1 MPAPYFVTRGI
12 VLRETVTRE
21 TDKILTLLTDDR
33 GKTPV
38 IARGA
43 RRKNSPLAAAAQS
56 LAYSEWTIYRRGN
69 WHYAKEAATMELF
82 PGLRDDLETL
92 SLAFYFAE
100 LAEAVAVEDIPAAPL
115 LRHLL
120 NGLYALSTRRYPLPL
135 VKAAFELKFLSVA
148 GFAPLADACAYCG
161 SLNPSEPMLDA
172 AQGVIHCRN
181 CGPVSGANSA
191 PLCPDSL
198 AALRHVVYGDEKR
211 LYAFRLGPEPLQ
223 RLADAS
229 EQFLFAQMERRF
241 RTLEF
246 YKSLAPS
253 KGTSL

>member
-1 MPAPYFVTRGI
+1 MSAPYFVTRGI

-21 TDKILTLLTDDR
+21 SDKILTLLTDDH

-43 RRKNSPLAAAAQS
+43 RRKNSPLAASAQS

-69 WHYAKEAATMELF
+69 WHYAKDGATLELF

-92 SLAFYFAE
+92 SLGFYFAE
-100 LAEAVAVEDIPAAPL
+100 LAEAVAVEDTPAAPL

-135 VKAAFELKFLSVA
+135 VKAAFELKFLCVA
-148 GFAPLADACAYCG
+148 GFGPLADACARCG
-161 SLNPSEPMLDA
+161 NPNPSEPMLDA
-172 AQGVIHCRN
+172 VQGVIRCRN
-181 CGPVSGANSA
+181 CGPVNDGNAA

-198 AALRHVVYGDEKR
+198 AALRHVVSGD
-211 LYAFRLGPEPLQ
+211 
-223 RLADAS
+223 
-229 EQFLFAQMERRF
+229 
-241 RTLEF
+241 
-246 YKSLAPS
+246 
-253 KGTSL
+253 